1 MHRPV
6 LYPLTRIC
14 AAPLLSVCAL
24 ISSAMAQQAPVQLD
38 SSDWWSYTRQE
49 ELPYQEP
56 QPPIRFQKR
65 EPGESNFQIAGITL
79 DATRHDFSEI
89 RAKFGEGTEV
99 GRGDG
104 ASGRNQICYMSAS
117 GRVHLIFEFGEVNS
131 VVYLFEGGPTWNGSE
146 LCRSSKLVSEKTST
160 ESGLRLGMERAQ
172 VKTILGDP
180 NIATPNRL
188 VYYFEYRKKNTA
200 ETLAELRKRNPEM
213 SEAEVGKSFEYA
225 DGEAYV
231 EARFVSGKLQY
242 LAISKSETY

>member
-6 LYPLTRIC
+6 LYALTRIC

-117 GRVHLIFEFGEVNS
+117 GKVHLIFEFGEVNS

-160 ESGLRLGMERAQ
+160 ESGLRLGDGACASENHPR
-172 VKTILGDP
+172 
-180 NIATPNRL
+180 RS
-188 VYYFEYRKKNTA
+188 EYRDSEPARLLLRIQKEEHRRNTGGASKK
-200 ETLAELRKRNPEM
+200 ESRDE
-213 SEAEVGKSFEYA
+213 
-225 DGEAYV
+225 
-231 EARFVSGKLQY
+231 
-242 LAISKSETY
+242 